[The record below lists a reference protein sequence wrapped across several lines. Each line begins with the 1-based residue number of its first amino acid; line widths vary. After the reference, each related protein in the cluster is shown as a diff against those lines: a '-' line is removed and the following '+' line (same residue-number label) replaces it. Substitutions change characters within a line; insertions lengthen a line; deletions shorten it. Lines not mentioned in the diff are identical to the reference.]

1 MEKKVI
7 AVTGGIG
14 SGKSTVCRLLE
25 KKGFRVVDCDALSR
39 RAAERS
45 DTLEEIVRVFGERF
59 VDGGKLNRRALA
71 LEVFSD
77 SEKTDKLNK
86 IFHKRIFGLLE
97 EEIAKQNGTVF
108 VEIQLLP
115 DDKIRLFDGVWL
127 VTASEETRIKRAMAR
142 DDRSEEQVRS
152 IIQRQNAF
160 CGRRRENAEILVNDG
175 DAAALEAA
183 IDALLVKE
191 SVSAGS

>member
-142 DDRSEEQVRS
+142 DGRSEEQVRS

-160 CGRRRENAEILVNDG
+160 CGKQRENAEILVNDG
-175 DAAALEAA
+175 DAATLEKAVEN
-183 IDALLVKE
+183 LLKKVY
-191 SVSAGS
+191 A

>member
-45 DTLEEIVRVFGERF
+45 DTLEELVRVFGERF

-77 SEKTDKLNK
+77 SEKTDKLNE

-142 DDRSEEQVRS
+142 DGRSEEQVRS
-152 IIQRQNAF
+152 IIRRQNAF

-175 DAAALEAA
+175 DAATLEKAVEN
-183 IDALLVKE
+183 LLKKVY
-191 SVSAGS
+191 A

>member
-127 VTASEETRIKRAMAR
+127 VTTSEETRIKRAMAR
-142 DDRSEEQVRS
+142 DGRSEEQVRS

-160 CGRRRENAEILVNDG
+160 CGKQRENAEILVNDG
-175 DAAALEAA
+175 DAATLEKAVEN
-183 IDALLVKE
+183 LLKKVY
-191 SVSAGS
+191 A

>member
-160 CGRRRENAEILVNDG
+160 CDKQRENVEILVNDG
-175 DAAALEAA
+175 DAATLEKAVEN
-183 IDALLVKE
+183 LLKKVY
-191 SVSAGS
+191 A

>member
-25 KKGFRVVDCDALSR
+25 KKGFQVVDCDALSR

-45 DTLEEIVRVFGERF
+45 DTLEDIERVFGERF

-77 SEKTDKLNK
+77 SEKTDKLNE

-115 DDKIRLFDGVWL
+115 DDKIRLFDSVWL

-160 CGRRRENAEILVNDG
+160 CGKQRENVEILVNDG
-175 DAAALEAA
+175 DAAALEKAVEN
-183 IDALLVKE
+183 LLKKVY
-191 SVSAGS
+191 A

>member
-160 CGRRRENAEILVNDG
+160 CGKQRENVEILVNDG
-175 DAAALEAA
+175 DAATLEKAVEN
-183 IDALLVKE
+183 LLKKVY
-191 SVSAGS
+191 A

>member
-45 DTLEEIVRVFGERF
+45 DTLEEIVRAFGERF

-160 CGRRRENAEILVNDG
+160 CGKQRENVEILVNDG
-175 DAAALEAA
+175 DAATLEKAVEN
-183 IDALLVKE
+183 LLKKVY
-191 SVSAGS
+191 A

>member
-142 DDRSEEQVRS
+142 DGRSEEQVRS
-152 IIQRQNAF
+152 IIRRQNVF

-175 DAAALEAA
+175 DAATLEKAVEN
-183 IDALLVKE
+183 LLKKVY
-191 SVSAGS
+191 A

>member
-160 CGRRRENAEILVNDG
+160 CGKQRENVEILVNDG
-175 DAAALEAA
+175 DAAALEKAVEN
-183 IDALLVKE
+183 LLKKVY
-191 SVSAGS
+191 A

>member
-25 KKGFRVVDCDALSR
+25 KKGFQVVDCDALSR

-45 DTLEEIVRVFGERF
+45 DTLEDIERVFGERF

-77 SEKTDKLNK
+77 SEKTDKLNE

-97 EEIAKQNGTVF
+97 EEIARQNGTVF

-142 DDRSEEQVRS
+142 DGRSEEQVRS

-160 CGRRRENAEILVNDG
+160 CGKRHENVELLVNDG
-175 DAAALEAA
+175 DAAALEKAVEN
-183 IDALLVKE
+183 LLKKVY
-191 SVSAGS
+191 A

>member
-160 CGRRRENAEILVNDG
+160 CGKQRENAEILVNDG
-175 DAAALEAA
+175 DAAALEKAVEN
-183 IDALLVKE
+183 LLKKVY
-191 SVSAGS
+191 A

>member
-142 DDRSEEQVRS
+142 DGRSEEQVRS
-152 IIQRQNAF
+152 IIRRQNAF
-160 CGRRRENAEILVNDG
+160 CGKQRENVEILVNDG

>member
-39 RAAERS
+39 RAERS

-160 CGRRRENAEILVNDG
+160 CGKQRENVEILVNDG
-175 DAAALEAA
+175 DAATLEKAVEN
-183 IDALLVKE
+183 LLKKVY
-191 SVSAGS
+191 A

>member
-115 DDKIRLFDGVWL
+115 DDKIRLFDGVWT

-142 DDRSEEQVRS
+142 DGRSEEQVRS
-152 IIQRQNAF
+152 IIRRQNAF

-175 DAAALEAA
+175 DAATLEAA

>member
-77 SEKTDKLNK
+77 SEKTDKLNE

-142 DDRSEEQVRS
+142 DGRSEEQVRS
-152 IIQRQNAF
+152 IIRRQNAF

-175 DAAALEAA
+175 DAATLEKAVEN
-183 IDALLVKE
+183 LLKKVY
-191 SVSAGS
+191 A

>member
-142 DDRSEEQVRS
+142 DGRSEEQVRS
-152 IIQRQNAF
+152 IIRRQNAF

-175 DAAALEAA
+175 DAAALEKAVEN
-183 IDALLVKE
+183 LLKKVY
-191 SVSAGS
+191 A

>member
-160 CGRRRENAEILVNDG
+160 CGKQRENAEILVNDG

>member
-142 DDRSEEQVRS
+142 DGRSEEQVRS
-152 IIQRQNAF
+152 IIRRQNAF

-175 DAAALEAA
+175 DAATLEKAVEN
-183 IDALLVKE
+183 LLKKVY
-191 SVSAGS
+191 A

>member
-25 KKGFRVVDCDALSR
+25 KKGFQVVDCDALSR

-45 DTLEEIVRVFGERF
+45 DTLEDIVRVFGERF
-59 VDGGKLNRRALA
+59 VDGGKLNRRALS

-160 CGRRRENAEILVNDG
+160 CGKQRENVEILVNDG
-175 DAAALEAA
+175 DAAALEKAVEN
-183 IDALLVKE
+183 LLKKVY
-191 SVSAGS
+191 A

>member
-25 KKGFRVVDCDALSR
+25 KKGFQVVDCDALSR

-45 DTLEEIVRVFGERF
+45 DTLEDIVRVFGERF

-142 DDRSEEQVRS
+142 DDRSEEPGEKHYSKAKRFL
-152 IIQRQNAF
+152 RQAARKRRNS
-160 CGRRRENAEILVNDG
+160 CQRRRRRR
-175 DAAALEAA
+175 
-183 IDALLVKE
+183 
-191 SVSAGS
+191 AGKGCGKFA

>member
-115 DDKIRLFDGVWL
+115 VDKIRLFDGVWL

-142 DDRSEEQVRS
+142 DGRSEEQVRS
-152 IIQRQNAF
+152 IIRRQNAF

-175 DAAALEAA
+175 DAAALEKAVEN
-183 IDALLVKE
+183 LLKKVY
-191 SVSAGS
+191 A

>member
-142 DDRSEEQVRS
+142 DGRSEEQVRS

-160 CGRRRENAEILVNDG
+160 CGKQRENVEILVNDG
-175 DAAALEAA
+175 DAATLEKAVEN
-183 IDALLVKE
+183 LLKKVY
-191 SVSAGS
+191 A

>member
-14 SGKSTVCRLLE
+14 SGKSTVCRLLD

-160 CGRRRENAEILVNDG
+160 CGKQRENVEILVNDG
-175 DAAALEAA
+175 DAAALEKAVEN
-183 IDALLVKE
+183 LLKKVY
-191 SVSAGS
+191 A

>member
-45 DTLEEIVRVFGERF
+45 DTLEEIVRAFGERF

-160 CGRRRENAEILVNDG
+160 CGKQRENVEILVNDG
-175 DAAALEAA
+175 DAAALEKAVEN
-183 IDALLVKE
+183 LLKKVY
-191 SVSAGS
+191 A

>member
-160 CGRRRENAEILVNDG
+160 CGKQRENAEILVNDG
-175 DAAALEAA
+175 DAATLEKAVEN
-183 IDALLVKE
+183 LLKKVY
-191 SVSAGS
+191 A